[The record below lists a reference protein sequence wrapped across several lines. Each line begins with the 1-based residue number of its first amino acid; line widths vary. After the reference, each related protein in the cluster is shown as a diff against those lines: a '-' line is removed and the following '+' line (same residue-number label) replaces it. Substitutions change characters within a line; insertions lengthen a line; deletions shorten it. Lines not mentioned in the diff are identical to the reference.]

1 LYKTPFMKVFTT
13 NQIRDIDAGT
23 IRNEPVASI
32 DLMERAAIACS
43 DWLSKKYDRDD
54 PFLVLTGPGNNGG
67 DGWAIARLIADK
79 GFTHIHLCQ
88 VQLSA
93 ELSPDTAV
101 NRQRL
106 IGQGLVQVSVIGSS
120 AGFPVIGPSLI
131 VIDALFGSGLS
142 RPLAGLAADL
152 VKHVNTSGCK
162 VIAIDIPSGLMGED
176 NAGNSMENVIRAN
189 HTLTFQFP
197 KLSFFFPEND
207 AYVGE
212 WTVLDIGLH
221 REITEKINT
230 PYYYISREDIA
241 CRIRPRRKFSHKGT
255 YGHALLLA
263 GSYGMMGAA
272 VLASRACLRAG
283 AGLLTAHIPKKGFAI
298 MQITVPE
305 AIVNLDPSEECF
317 SELPDLKPYT
327 AAAVGPGI
335 GTLPA
340 VEKALNDLFL
350 NCRVPLVIDAD
361 ALNLIAAHK
370 EMLEHIPVNSIL
382 TPHPK
387 EFERLAGQTTT
398 GYERLMKQIEFAQVH
413 KVIVVIKGANTCIAM
428 PDGNCFFNSTGNPG
442 MATGGSG
449 DVLTGILLSLL
460 AQGYKSADAALAG
473 VYLHGLAGD
482 TAAVKTGVHALIA
495 SDIIDNLGN
504 AFMKTEIL
512 NHNEKD

>member
-1 LYKTPFMKVFTT
+1 MKVFTT
-13 NQIRDIDAGT
+13 SQIRDIDAGT
-23 IRNEPVASI
+23 IKNEPVASI
-32 DLMERAAIACS
+32 DLMERAAKACAE
-43 DWLSKKYDRDD
+43 WLSVKFECDD
-54 PFLVLTGPGNNGG
+54 PFMILAGPGNNGG
-67 DGWAIARLIADK
+67 DGWAIARLMTDK
-79 GFTHIHLCQ
+79 GFTHIHLYQ

-93 ELSPDTAV
+93 ELSPDAAV

-106 IGQGLVQVSVIGSS
+106 IRQDRVPVSIIESS
-120 AGFPVIGPSLI
+120 RDLPEINPSMI

-142 RPLAGLAADL
+142 RPLEGLAADL
-152 VKHVNTSGCK
+152 VKHVNASGGK

-176 NAGNSMENVIRAN
+176 NAGNLMENVVRAH

-197 KLSFFFPEND
+197 KLSFFFPENE
-207 AYVGE
+207 AFVGE

-221 REITEKINT
+221 QESIEKTLT
-230 PYYYISREDIA
+230 PYYYIAGTDIA
-241 CRIRPRRKFSHKGT
+241 CRLKPRRKFSHKGT

-283 AGLLTAHIPKKGFAI
+283 AGLLTAHIPKKGYTV
-298 MQITVPE
+298 MQIAVPE
-305 AIVNLDPSEECF
+305 AIVSLDPSEECF
-317 SELPDLKPYT
+317 SELPGLKPYT

-340 VEKALNDLFL
+340 VEKALKVLFL
-350 NCRVPLVIDAD
+350 TCRVPLVIDAD
-361 ALNLIAAHK
+361 ALNIVAAHK
-370 EMLEHIPVNSIL
+370 ELQEHIPENSIL

-387 EFERLAGQTTT
+387 EFERLAGQTAT
-398 GYERLMKQIEFAQVH
+398 GYERLMKQIEFAQAH
-413 KVIVVIKGANTCIAM
+413 KIIVVLKGANTSIAM
-428 PDGNCFFNSTGNPG
+428 PDGTCFFNSTGNPG

-460 AQGYKSADAALAG
+460 AQGYKPADAALAG

-482 TAAVKTGVHALIA
+482 FAAMKTGRNALIA
-495 SDIIDNLGN
+495 SDIIKNLGN

-512 NHNEKD
+512 NNNEK